1 MTDAPCTQDEFCG
14 FFLTTA
20 YDALGNGSFSRHLK
34 AKTAR
39 GEEWAVQLSKQ
50 HSLTAGVVHKLVS
63 SVNAKWE
70 PGGGPL
76 ADIIQRT
83 INSLSPPKLPQAEED
98 RKHNQLVQMLWVCA
112 RLEHII
118 WCFATA
124 WFAGFLEK
132 NQSRENKATPSTY
145 AEIAEEMAEATKG
158 DAARL
163 YRLFVKAHACV
174 RDAVN
179 EAK

>member
-1 MTDAPCTQDEFCG
+1 M
-14 FFLTTA
+14 
-20 YDALGNGSFSRHLK
+20 
-34 AKTAR
+34 
-39 GEEWAVQLSKQ
+39 
-50 HSLTAGVVHKLVS
+50 VS

-70 PGGGPL
+70 HGGSPL
-76 ADIIQRT
+76 ADIIQGT

-98 RKHNQLVQMLWVCA
+98 WKHNQFVQMLWVCA

-118 WCFATA
+118 WCFTTA
-124 WFAGFLEK
+124 WFAGFLK
-132 NQSRENKATPSTY
+132 RNQSREKQSNSPTY

-163 YRLFVKAHACV
+163 YKLFVKAHACV
-174 RDAVN
+174 RDAVK